1 MDSVQRYF
9 AFLDDRIG
17 EIRKDREETISIRIC
32 GRLVR
37 LRFVNIRPDRVL
49 RINLERLS
57 AADEEP
63 VDEEAFIWED
73 SLDRIA
79 PGADMIPMDRR
90 SLHYHQGADYKLLFP
105 GVVKRQASRDIRRRR
120 TYITFENGHVY
131 PESYINK
138 PFVNEMQWWLED
150 HYYLM
155 HGALV
160 GMNGNGALIT
170 APSGK
175 GKSTLALSGLVCG
188 MDYISEDYVLVSREG
203 ELLGHFIFPTGFML
217 EDTLEMLPDLKSGIL
232 LYDRS
237 RNKYLVDLSRY
248 KLQFK
253 DHLRIRCL
261 IYPEVTDRK
270 DPVIR
275 KSDNAFS
282 FMQAVKTTV
291 KQINADKYSDYF
303 MKLFVRF
310 KDVPS
315 YRFDLTRDTMKNA
328 EYLKMFM
335 EEIGDGQT

>member
-9 AFLDDRIG
+9 AFLDNRIG
-17 EIRKDREETISIRIC
+17 KLGTDQDETISIRIC

-37 LRFVNIRPDRVL
+37 LHFVNIQPDKVL
-49 RINLERLS
+49 RINLQHLTVADEKP
-57 AADEEP
+57 ADEE
-63 VDEEAFIWED
+63 VFVWED
-73 SLDRIA
+73 SIAQIA
-79 PGADMIPMDRR
+79 PEEDMIPMDRR
-90 SLHYHQGADYKLLFP
+90 ALHYHQGTGYKLLFP

-150 HYYLM
+150 RYYLM
-155 HGALV
+155 HGACV

-188 MDYISEDYVLVSREG
+188 MEYISEDYVLVSREG
-203 ELLGHFIFPTGFML
+203 ELLGNFIFPTGFLL
-217 EDTLEMLPDLKSGIL
+217 EDTLEMLPDLKDGIL

-237 RNKYLVDLSRY
+237 RNKYLADLSRY
-248 KLQFK
+248 RAQFK
-253 DHLRIRCL
+253 DRLRIRCL
-261 IYPEVTDRK
+261 IYPEVTDRRS
-270 DPVIR
+270 PEIR

-282 FMQAVKTTV
+282 FMQAVKTTA
-291 KQINADKYSDYF
+291 KQINADRYSDYF
-303 MKLFVRF
+303 MKLFARF

-328 EYLKMFM
+328 EYLKSFM
-335 EEIGDGQT
+335 EEIGDG